1 MFQKNME
8 CAELIIKEET
18 EDETKYESSSLHH
31 NIGVFEED
39 SSKVMNPNAN
49 KISFQILIFIA
60 SLAISQS
67 SCRFVMRSL
76 ARCF

>member
-31 NIGVFEED
+31 SIGLGVLEED
-39 SSKVMNPNAN
+39 SSKVIVP
-49 KISFQILIFIA
+49 
-60 SLAISQS
+60 
-67 SCRFVMRSL
+67 
-76 ARCF
+76 

>member
-18 EDETKYESSSLHH
+18 EDETKYESSLHH

-39 SSKVMNPNAN
+39 SSKVIVPYYN
-49 KISFQILIFIA
+49 
-60 SLAISQS
+60 
-67 SCRFVMRSL
+67 
-76 ARCF
+76 

>member
-39 SSKVMNPNAN
+39 SSKVMYPNAN
-49 KISFQILIFIA
+49 
-60 SLAISQS
+60 
-67 SCRFVMRSL
+67 
-76 ARCF
+76 